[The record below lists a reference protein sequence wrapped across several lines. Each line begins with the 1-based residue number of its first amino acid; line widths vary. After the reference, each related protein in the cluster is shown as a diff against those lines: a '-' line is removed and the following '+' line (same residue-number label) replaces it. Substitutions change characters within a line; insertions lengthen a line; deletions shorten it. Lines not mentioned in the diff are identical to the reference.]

1 MCTFL
6 LQNGTL
12 WDVGLVHYAIFAIG
26 LQASFISK
34 ILRFYNQKNWNKS
47 TCWPMLLSS
56 TSAINISHSVG
67 WIFHGNPDDQAYNVM
82 SPLRWPLSLPS
93 VDYNRSLT
101 FAQSAPGVEYG
112 RGRAKRYPLANRIR
126 IHKECCLNRF
136 NKTWVMPASVLMTR
150 PIFNISVTLAHKLA
164 TVK

>member
-1 MCTFL
+1 
-6 LQNGTL
+6 
-12 WDVGLVHYAIFAIG
+12 
-26 LQASFISK
+26 
-34 ILRFYNQKNWNKS
+34 
-47 TCWPMLLSS
+47 MLMSS

-112 RGRAKRYPLANRIR
+112 RGRAKRYPLANRISDTQGMLSQQ
-126 IHKECCLNRF
+126 IQ
-136 NKTWVMPASVLMTR
+136 
-150 PIFNISVTLAHKLA
+150 
-164 TVK
+164 